1 MQAQATVEQSPHEG
15 LASFSGRQPRE
26 SQRQRA
32 ARLLGAAAND
42 AGESVQGEEKVSLRY
57 GRAEVAKTAS
67 ARSALRSGS
76 PKLDMAPAPQ
86 PEAAVEPRF
95 EARPAERPEPVNPRG
110 VVRERRQVHRDAW
123 TLEMVLTTVDW
134 VRFGISVVLVI
145 MLGQVAMFIAASSA
159 HAVTRLKDIVA
170 VEGVRD
176 NMLIGYGL
184 VVGLNGTGDKL
195 QNTAFTEQSL
205 GAFLERLGVNTRDS
219 RLKTKNVA
227 AVTVTATLP
236 PFSRQ
241 GSRIDVSVNAM
252 GDAKS
257 LQGGTLLATP
267 LYAAD
272 GQVYA
277 VAQGALAVGGFAAG
291 GEAATVTKGV
301 PTSASIS
308 SGAIVERE
316 IEFDLNQ
323 MNGVNLAL
331 RNPDVTTATRIAAT
345 INNRLGTEAARLV
358 DPSTVRL
365 NVPSQYRDNVT
376 MLLAQVEQLPIQTDQ
391 VARVVIDEAT
401 GTIVMGE
408 NVRIDTVAVAQGSL
422 VVRVEETPQVVQPG
436 AFAPEGAETV
446 VVPRTNI
453 QVEEGASQMLVMN
466 SGATLN
472 ELVAGLNSL
481 GVTPRDLITIL
492 QTIKAAG
499 ALQAEIE
506 TR

>member
-1 MQAQATVEQSPHEG
+1 METTLSEYS
-15 LASFSGRQPRE
+15 RE
-26 SQRQRA
+26 EMAAFAMSRRLRA
-32 ARLLGAAAND
+32 AKRRRDARLHGELEAVTESAEMSGQPVQLHTRFGIREKIAAA
-42 AGESVQGEEKVSLRY
+42 
-57 GRAEVAKTAS
+57 RAEG
-67 ARSALRSGS
+67 GS
-76 PKLDMAPAPQ
+76 LW
-86 PEAAVEPRF
+86 AA
-95 EARPAERPEPVNPRG
+95 A
-110 VVRERRQVHRDAW
+110 
-123 TLEMVLTTVDW
+123 DW
-134 VRFGISVVLVI
+134 VRFALFTVIVLT
-145 MLGQVAMFIAASSA
+145 LGQVALLLAAGSA
-159 HAVTRLKDIVA
+159 HANTRLKDVVA

-184 VVGLNGTGDKL
+184 VVGLDGTGDKL

-205 GAFLERLGVNTRDS
+205 AAFLERLGINTRDS
-219 RLKTKNVA
+219 RLKTRNVA

-241 GSRIDVSVNAM
+241 GSRIDVSVNAL

-257 LQGGTLLATP
+257 LAGGTLLATP

-277 VAQGALAVGGFAAG
+277 VAQGALAVGGFSAG

-301 PTSASIS
+301 PTSGSIS

-316 IEFDLNQ
+316 IDFDINNLST
-323 MNGVNLAL
+323 VNLSL

-345 INNRLGTEAARLV
+345 INNRMGADTAKLV

-365 NVPSQYRDNVT
+365 NVPAQFRDNVT
-376 MLLAQVEQLPIQTDQ
+376 LMLAQIEQLPIQTDQ
-391 VARVVIDEAT
+391 IARVVIDEAT

-408 NVRIDTVAVAQGSL
+408 NVRIDTVAVAQGNL
-422 VVRVEETPQVVQPG
+422 VVRVEETPQVSQPG

-453 QVEEGASQMLVMN
+453 AVQEGASQMMVMN

>member
-1 MQAQATVEQSPHEG
+1 MQATISEYSKEEMAAFAMSRR
-15 LASFSGRQPRE
+15 LRE
-26 SQRQRA
+26 AKRRRA
-32 ARLLGAAAND
+32 ARLSAVVENEIPAGEGAGFAPRA
-42 AGESVQGEEKVSLRY
+42 AGESN
-57 GRAEVAKTAS
+57 VA
-67 ARSALRSGS
+67 G
-76 PKLDMAPAPQ
+76 Q
-86 PEAAVEPRF
+86 EFPRF
-95 EARPAERPEPVNPRG
+95 AMGGVASTAPR
-110 VVRERRQVHRDAW
+110 RKRQRKESVWVA
-123 TLEMVLTTVDW
+123 VDW
-134 VRFGISVVLVI
+134 VRFALSVVIVLT
-145 MLGQVAMFIAASSA
+145 LGHIAMVLAASSA
-159 HAVTRLKDIVA
+159 HAATRLKDVVN

-205 GAFLERLGVNTRDS
+205 SAFLERLGVNTRDAN
-219 RLKTKNVA
+219 LKTRNVA

-236 PFSRQ
+236 PFARQ
-241 GSRIDVSVNAM
+241 GSRIDISVNAL

-277 VAQGALAVGGFAAG
+277 VGQGALAVGGFSAG
-291 GEAATVTKGV
+291 GDAAVVTKGV
-301 PTSASIS
+301 PTSAAIAN
-308 SGAIVERE
+308 GAIVERE
-316 IEFDLNQ
+316 IDFDLNALPSL
-323 MNGVNLAL
+323 NLAL

-345 INNRLGTEAARLV
+345 INNRMGAETATLL

-365 NVPSQYRDNVT
+365 NVPNQYRNNVT
-376 MLLAQVEQLPIQTDQ
+376 LMLAQVEQLPIETDQ
-391 VARVVIDEAT
+391 IARVVIDEAS

-422 VVRVEETPQVVQPG
+422 VVRVEETPQVSQPG
-436 AFAPEGAETV
+436 AFAPEGAQTV
-446 VVPRTNI
+446 VVPRTNV